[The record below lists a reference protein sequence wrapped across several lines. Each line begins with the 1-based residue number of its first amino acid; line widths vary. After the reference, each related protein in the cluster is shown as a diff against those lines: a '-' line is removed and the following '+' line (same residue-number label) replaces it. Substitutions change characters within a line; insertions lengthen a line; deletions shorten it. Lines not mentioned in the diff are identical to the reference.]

1 MSEFT
6 RWVHLALFFRNPTIP
21 RKTCKM
27 VQVDAEHAAE
37 KLVHIEKIFTAIQ
50 LNKNQPGHKLA

>member
-21 RKTCKM
+21 LKTCKM
-27 VQVDAEHAAE
+27 VQVDAEQAAE
-37 KLVHIEKIFTAIQ
+37 KLVHIEKVFTAIQ

>member
-27 VQVDAEHAAE
+27 VQVDAEQAAE
-37 KLVHIEKIFTAIQ
+37 KLVHIEKIFTA
-50 LNKNQPGHKLA
+50 KYS